1 MKDKAFIYEVHY
13 SNFNRY
19 VIPLAEYLVEND
31 IAKEVVLI
39 YDAFTKSEKIQKS
52 ANKRIRI
59 EAVKKIYDERKGKDN
74 SNTIFFNYSYR
85 ITDLYWTYYFKK
97 IGVHTNQLQHGMY
110 AEFLERSFM
119 GYFSAMNRKMTYLR
133 YLFSFLLKGKVSIF
147 LYLFNKDFTKSFKV
161 NEYIERNKKH
171 KIVPLLSNHV
181 FVWGDY
187 WKDWFMKNHYYT
199 NLGDFTT
206 IGNPDY
212 HTFVKNKEQ
221 IKQPEKVCY
230 IAQTFVEDGR
240 MDRSAYKAIIDELS
254 NVVKDR
260 LIIKLHPRSDK
271 EIFETVVRNQGILT
285 YDFPITGY
293 YVGHYSSLLA
303 LAINEDSKVYL
314 LEVNEEEIPHYF
326 RNTVD
331 GVFTS
336 MQNLSSAILAN
347 NNSDRTSDI
356 SYYFK
361 NMEEHPFSL
370 IGKELTDSRN

>member
-39 YDAFTKSEKIQKS
+39 YDAFTQSEKIQKS
-52 ANKRIRI
+52 ANKRICI
-59 EAVKKIYDERKGKDN
+59 EAVKKIYNERKGKDN

-85 ITDLYWTYYFKK
+85 ITDLYWTYNFKK
-97 IGVHTNQLQHGMY
+97 IGVHTYQLQHGMY
-110 AEFLERSFM
+110 AEFLERSFI

-187 WKDWFMKNHYYT
+187 WKEWFIKNHYYT

-221 IKQPEKVCY
+221 IKQPLKVCY

-254 NVVKDR
+254 NIVKDR

-285 YDFPITGY
+285 YGFPITGY

-336 MQNLSSAILAN
+336 MKDLSSAILAN

-361 NMEEHPFSL
+361 NMEEHPFSQ